1 MKRIKWA
8 TVLLL
13 AMVLCGSA
21 IGADGDTVAN
31 AVPLIH
37 GRDGEI
43 TLTVGELPPKYRV
56 EIKIVYNA
64 VTAERA
70 AAVLKEILT
79 VHDEACEIRYTLKK
93 GDSDTGTV
101 VWTLPTN
108 TD

>member
-31 AVPLIH
+31 AVPMIH

-43 TLTVGELPPKYRV
+43 TLTEGEFPPKYRV

-70 AAVLKEILT
+70 AEVLKGILT

-93 GDSDTGTV
+93 GDSGTGEV
-101 VWTLPTN
+101 LFLRSN
-108 TD
+108 N